1 MQINLYSTKLTEELK
16 PALVK
21 EKGLEYADDRI
32 CSPEAVA
39 NFFNNIFQL
48 NEMAEEHCYMLAQ
61 NTKGM
66 VLGVF
71 LISKGTV
78 NQTLVGIREIF
89 IRVLLTG
96 ASCIILCHNHP
107 STDCSPSR
115 DDILITQKLREACR
129 LMGITLSDHIIIGGS
144 AYFSFSESGM
154 LRKDGAYEMV

>member
-1 MQINLYSTKLTEELK
+1 MRINLYNTILTEELK
-16 PALVK
+16 PLLVK
-21 EKGLEYADDRI
+21 EKEIKYADNKI
-32 CSPEAVA
+32 SSPEAA
-39 NFFNNIFQL
+39 ADFFNSIFQL

-78 NQTLVGIREIF
+78 NQTVVGVREIF

-107 STDCSPSR
+107 SADCTPSR
-115 DDILITQKLREACR
+115 DDIQITQKLKEACG
-129 LMGITLSDHIIIGGS
+129 LMDITLSDHIIVGGS
-144 AYFSFSESGM
+144 TYFSFSESGM
-154 LRKDGAYEMV
+154 L